1 MRIPPAL
8 VLFAFFSLLCSCS
21 GGDTGEVVRPDVPG
35 KGVMAKRTLL
45 VYMMAENS
53 LSSYA
58 SSDLLEITK
67 AAVSVPSDCRLFVY
81 VDDVSHPYLT
91 QFFCNSE
98 GEGSCMTY
106 IPFEND
112 VCSSDITVFSDLL
125 DYILDDYPTEVLDL
139 VMWSH
144 GNGWLRAPLKSSPQR
159 SIGIDNGKNTY
170 SNSITRTI
178 EIEELA
184 EVLKKLP
191 ARVDRILFDACFMQ
205 CAEVAYALRG
215 VADWIIASPAE
226 IPADGAPYETVAP
239 AFFSTDGPDVIM
251 DSYLRAYEHSSS
263 GVVISAIKPAAM
275 IALADATSYYVN
287 KYFPRD
293 KKREYIDAFAYLP
306 GGAERYTCYYDANAV
321 MSKYLTDEE
330 FALWRNELD
339 KAVVYTVSSGAW
351 YSGVIG
357 RFLSYDVSSGCGM
370 SMYMPQEGDLNID
383 FNRDFATT
391 EWYYA
396 AGWKLAGW

>member
-1 MRIPPAL
+1 MRIPPVL
-8 VLFAFFSLLCSCS
+8 VLFALFCLHCSCS
-21 GGDTGEVVRPDVPG
+21 GGDSGEVVRPDAPG

-53 LSSYA
+53 LSTYA
-58 SSDLLEITK
+58 SSDLLEISK

-91 QFFCNSE
+91 QFFSNSE
-98 GEGSCMTY
+98 GEGASMTFL
-106 IPFEND
+106 PFEND
-112 VCSSDITVFSDLL
+112 VCSSDITVFSELL
-125 DYILDDYPTEVLDL
+125 DYILADYPTEVLDL

-144 GNGWLRAPLKSSPQR
+144 GDGWLRAPLKGSAQR
-159 SIGIDNGKNTY
+159 SIGIDNGQNSY

-178 EIEELA
+178 EMEELA
-184 EVLKKLP
+184 VVLKKLP
-191 ARVDRILFDACFMQ
+191 ARVDRVLFDACFMQ

-215 VADWIIASPAE
+215 AADWIIASPAE
-226 IPADGAPYETVAP
+226 IPADGAPYETVVP
-239 AFFSTDGPDVIM
+239 AFFASDGPGSVI
-251 DSYLRAYEHSSS
+251 DCYLDGYMGAQS
-263 GVVISAIKPAAM
+263 GVVLSAIKPAAM
-275 IALADATSYYVN
+275 NALADATSYYVN

-293 KKREYIDAFAYLP
+293 KKREYIDVFAYLP

-330 FALWRNELD
+330 LALWRKELD

-370 SMYMPQEGDLNID
+370 SMYMPQEGSRNSA

-391 EWYYA
+391 EWYSA
-396 AGWKLAGW
+396 AGWQSAGW